1 MKPEPPSKPEV
12 RILKTGTCPTLSSK
26 STLTYHVG
34 SDADSAIQIR
44 VHANSGGGY
53 FNLEWIPLANILEIL
68 KKQPRIT
75 AFALRPLYA
84 GKSTNSPGFL
94 LAVIVA
100 EGLVRL
106 AGEKERHYV
115 ATDSAKFLDEVKA
128 LMDMPNIGS
137 VTPTVAIK
145 QPKKGASKAEIPPV
159 ETKSVCQ

>member
-12 RILKTGTCPTLSSK
+12 RILKTGTCPTLSGK

-53 FNLEWIPLANILEIL
+53 FNQEWIPLSAILETL
-68 KKQPRIT
+68 KKQPRVT

-100 EGLVRL
+100 EGLAQS

-115 ATDSAKFLDEVKA
+115 AADSTKFLAEVKA
-128 LMDMPNIGS
+128 LMDMPDIGS

-145 QPKKGASKAEIPPV
+145 KSKKGASKAQVPPL
-159 ETKSVCQ
+159 ET